1 MLHTHPSKTTCYQC
15 ELDCIFDVHYRNDG
29 RVKKLSG
36 PECPRGAV
44 QLEMQEHPERL
55 RYPLQRVKTAGGTTR
70 YERISWDK
78 ALAVTA
84 DALNSIK
91 QKYGAESAAFFSGY
105 TKEARL
111 YLQRLAH
118 LFGSPNYMT
127 ESGCCFTSAQVC
139 EEVTYGYHFKHAS
152 LLAAPET
159 RCRLVWSTNPVHSVV
174 PFDQHPVIESK
185 EDVKMIVVDPRRTE
199 TAKRADL
206 YLPIRPGT
214 DGALAL
220 GIHYLLFKNNW
231 VDKEFLDRWCH
242 GVKEFTEYIKEFTPE
257 RTADICQV
265 PASDICQAAEWYG
278 TLGPSQLVMSACST
292 THHTNGFQNHRA
304 MILLAAATG
313 NVDISGGNRFF
324 FRNAV
329 PKSIDLF
336 KETIEK
342 LPPRIGSDTFP
353 VWINHIPEAQP
364 MLLKRSIEGQESTR
378 IRAMFA
384 LGINPIMWPNTSNFI
399 SALEKLDFLAC
410 VDFFHNP
417 GTELADIVFPAAT
430 SLEREALIT
439 STRCQ
444 FRGTVQYR
452 KAIMPPVG
460 EARSDAQIILDLGC
474 SLGMPEKFW
483 HGDLQAS
490 IREQAE
496 ALPPNLWKEIQNKPE
511 GVSLLGPVV
520 MDDEVEEPD
529 RLYEVKGFPTLSGKV
544 EFNSEELRRAGYDGF
559 PIYREPAESPV
570 STPETAAKFPL
581 VLTTGGRSV
590 AYVHSQQRRFKTLR
604 RLDPCPRIQIHPD
617 DAGVRGIEAG
627 QSVTVSSPR
636 GKVEMSAE
644 VTDCMLPGTVH
655 AYHGWGEANINELT
669 DDKNLDPISG
679 FPAFKS
685 TLCQVE
691 KNERDT

>member
-1 MLHTHPSKTTCYQC
+1 M
-15 ELDCIFDVHYRNDG
+15 
-29 RVKKLSG
+29 KKLSG
-36 PECPRGAV
+36 PDCPRGSI
-44 QLEMQEHPERL
+44 QLEMQEHPDRL
-55 RYPLQRVKTAGGTTR
+55 RYPLQKVRTANGIRFQRV
-70 YERISWDK
+70 SWEK
-78 ALAVTA
+78 ALAITA
-84 DALNSIK
+84 DALNNIK
-91 QKYGAESAAFFSGY
+91 QQYGAESAAFFSGY

-174 PFDQHPVIESK
+174 PFDQHPVIEPK
-185 EDVKMIVVDPRRTE
+185 KDVKMIVVDPRRTE
-199 TAKRADL
+199 TAERADL
-206 YLPIRPGT
+206 YLPVRPGT

-220 GIHYLLFKNNW
+220 GIHHLLFKNNW
-231 VDKEFLDRWCH
+231 VDKKFLDRWCH
-242 GVKEFTEYIKEFTPE
+242 GVEEFTEYMKEFTPK
-257 RTADICQV
+257 RIADICQV

-278 TLGPSQLVMSACST
+278 TLGPAQLVMSACST

-304 MILLAAATG
+304 MILLAAVTG
-313 NVDISGGNRFF
+313 NVDIPGGNRFF

-336 KETIEK
+336 KETIGK
-342 LPPRIGSDTFP
+342 LPPRIGSDKFP

-364 MLLKRSIEGQESTR
+364 MLLRRSIEGQESTR

-384 LGINPIMWPNTSNFI
+384 LGINPVMWPNTSKLI
-399 SALEKLDFLAC
+399 SALEKLDFFAC

-417 GTELADIVFPAAT
+417 GTQLADIIFPAAT

-439 STRCQ
+439 ATRCQ
-444 FRGTVQYR
+444 FRGTVQHR
-452 KAIMPPVG
+452 KPITPPVG
-460 EARSDAQIILDLGC
+460 EARSDIRIILDLGC
-474 SLGMPEKFW
+474 RLGMPEKFW
-483 HGDLQAS
+483 HGDIQAS

-496 ALPPNLWKEIQNKPE
+496 NLPAELWEEIQNKPE
-511 GVSLLGPVV
+511 GIAIAGPVV

-544 EFNSEELRRAGYDGF
+544 EFDSEELRRAGYDGL
-559 PIYREPAESPV
+559 PVYREPAESPL
-570 STPETAAKFPL
+570 STPETAEKFPL
-581 VLTTGGRSV
+581 VLTSGGRSI

-617 DAGVRGIEAG
+617 DAGLRDIEDG
-627 QSVTVSSPR
+627 QTVTVSSPR
-636 GKVEMSAE
+636 GTVDMSAE

-655 AYHGWGEANINELT
+655 AYHGWAEANINELT
-669 DDKNLDPISG
+669 DDQNLDPISG

-691 KNERDT
+691 KK